1 MSKKVA
7 VLLAKGF
14 EEAEAIMTIDVL
26 RRLDIHVTTLACQD
40 MLELTSYHNIRM
52 FADVLLERSMDET
65 FDAVVI
71 PGGPEGTV
79 NLAANPLVVEFIRR
93 HDAAGKWICPICS
106 AAARVL
112 GGNNLLN
119 GRRYTCSGDLHLD
132 VKDGIYVDEKIVED
146 GNLLS
151 GKGLGVAFDF
161 AFHLGWKLTGDAS
174 NIDFQVDHIYYD
186 YWRTQA

>member
-151 GKGLGVAFDF
+151 GKGLGVAFNF

-174 NIDFQVDHIYYD
+174 NVDFQVDHIYYD
-186 YWRTQA
+186 YWRTNA

>member
-26 RRLDIHVTTLACQD
+26 RRLDIQVTTLACQD

-119 GRRYTCSGDLHLD
+119 GRRYTCSGDLHQD

-161 AFHLGWKLTGDAS
+161 AFHLGWKLTGYAS
-174 NIDFQVDHIYYD
+174 NVDFQVDHIYYD
-186 YWRTQA
+186 YWRTNA

>member
-26 RRLDIHVTTLACQD
+26 RRLDIQVTTLACQD

-52 FADVLLERSMDET
+52 FADVLLERSMDEI

-119 GRRYTCSGDLHLD
+119 GRRYTCSGDLHQD

-174 NIDFQVDHIYYD
+174 NVDFQVDHIYYD
-186 YWRTQA
+186 YWRTNV

>member
-119 GRRYTCSGDLHLD
+119 GRRYTCSGDLHQD

-161 AFHLGWKLTGDAS
+161 AFHLGWKLTGNAS
-174 NIDFQVDHIYYD
+174 NVDFQVDHIYYD
-186 YWRTQA
+186 YWRTNA

>member
-26 RRLDIHVTTLACQD
+26 RRLDIQVTTLACQD

-119 GRRYTCSGDLHLD
+119 GRRYTCSGDLHQD

>member
-26 RRLDIHVTTLACQD
+26 RRLDIQVTTLACQD

>member
-26 RRLDIHVTTLACQD
+26 RRLNISVTTLACQD
-40 MLELTSYHNIRM
+40 MLEITSYHNIRM
-52 FADVLLERSMDET
+52 FADALLERNMDET

-93 HDAAGKWICPICS
+93 HDEAGKWICPICS
-106 AAARVL
+106 AAACVL
-112 GGNNLLN
+112 GGNHLLK
-119 GRRYTCSGDLHLD
+119 GRRYTCSGELYQD

-161 AFHLGWKLTGDAS
+161 AFHLGWKLTGDSA
-174 NIDFQVDHIYYD
+174 NVDFQVDHIYYD
-186 YWRTQA
+186 FWRTRA

>member
-112 GGNNLLN
+112 GRNNLLN
-119 GRRYTCSGDLHLD
+119 GRRYTCSGDLHQD

>member
-7 VLLAKGF
+7 VLLVKGF

>member
-26 RRLDIHVTTLACQD
+26 RRLNISVTTLACQD
-40 MLELTSYHNIRM
+40 MLEITSYHNIRM
-52 FADVLLERSMDET
+52 FADALLERNMDET

-93 HDAAGKWICPICS
+93 HDEAGNGFAPSVLPLPAYWAVIICS
-106 AAARVL
+106 RGAVILAQ
-112 GGNNLLN
+112 
-119 GRRYTCSGDLHLD
+119 
-132 VKDGIYVDEKIVED
+132 
-146 GNLLS
+146 
-151 GKGLGVAFDF
+151 
-161 AFHLGWKLTGDAS
+161 AS
-174 NIDFQVDHIYYD
+174 FI
-186 YWRTQA
+186 RM

>member
-26 RRLDIHVTTLACQD
+26 RRLDIQVTTLACQD

-93 HDAAGKWICPICS
+93 HNAAGKWICPICS

-119 GRRYTCSGDLHLD
+119 GRRYTCSGDLHQD

>member
-119 GRRYTCSGDLHLD
+119 GRRYTCSGDLHQD

-174 NIDFQVDHIYYD
+174 NVDFQVDHIYYD
-186 YWRTQA
+186 YWRTNA